1 MLDISFSVAGRS
13 TLARDPIPDGE
24 IVPTRHQE
32 STTVRRSTSTD
43 VVRITVTIRENES
56 AQRASIALVT
66 KSTRVHGADRR
77 PKEFPP
83 VAAMFRRRQI
93 WVPTWWGALVIVV
106 AVAASSLVALRHLA
120 GYLALD
126 APAAGHDGQGARTL
140 IVEGWLDEDS
150 LDAATAVIGRGRYQ
164 RVVVSGGPIDSWRE
178 GQPWSTYAERA
189 TDYLRRHGATAIPV
203 VAAPAPETAQDRTF
217 VSAVVVRDW
226 LRGQGVN
233 IDAVDLFSGGVHAR
247 RSRLVYRMAF
257 GPEVEVGVFAA
268 QPRRYALEHWWTT
281 SEGAKG
287 VLYEA
292 IALAWTTCCFT
303 PPAPGHGS
311 GPAPRSPA

>member
-1 MLDISFSVAGRS
+1 MVDISFSAAGRP
-13 TLARDPIPDGE
+13 TPVRGPIPDSE
-24 IVPTRHQE
+24 SVPAGYRKC
-32 STTVRRSTSTD
+32 TTVRRSTSAD

-66 KSTRVHGADRR
+66 KSTRVRRAERR
-77 PKEFPP
+77 PKEFSP

-93 WVPTWWGALVIVV
+93 WVPTWWAALLIAV
-106 AVAASSLVALRHLA
+106 AVAASSLVALRHLG
-120 GYLALD
+120 GYLAPE
-126 APAAGHDGQGARTL
+126 APAPGRDGQGARTL

-150 LDAATAVIGRGRYQ
+150 LDAAIAVIGRGGYR
-164 RVVVSGGPIDSWRE
+164 RVVVSGGPIDGWRE
-178 GQPWSTYAERA
+178 GQSWSTYAERA
-189 TDYLRRHGATAIPV
+189 ADYLRRHGATAIPV
-203 VAAPAPETAQDRTF
+203 AAAAAPETAQDRTF

-226 LRGQGVN
+226 LRGQGGN

-268 QPRRYALEHWWTT
+268 PPRRYALEHWWTT

-287 VLYEA
+287 VLSEA
-292 IALAWTTCCFT
+292 IALAWTTCCFA
-303 PPAPGHGS
+303 PPAPDRAS
-311 GPAPRSPA
+311 GAAPKPPA